1 MTFNASG
8 TGVALVTPF
17 TKQFNVDHDA
27 LKRLCTHVINGKVD
41 YLVVLGTTGESVT
54 LSETEKQE
62 VIETVYSTAKQ
73 KIPLVLG
80 LGGNNT
86 HQLCNSFK
94 TIDKKKFSAVLS
106 VAPYY
111 NKPNASGYY
120 QHYKSIVHT
129 SSLPIILYNV
139 PGRTGSNMSA
149 EIQLK
154 LAHDFKSVIAT
165 KEASGNLEQMM
176 HIFKHKPKSFQLIC
190 GDDNLTLPAIA
201 AGASGVISVVANA
214 FPAEFSA
221 MVAYCR
227 KAQFELARNIHYN
240 FFHLIQYLFADG
252 NPGGIKVTLQELGIC
267 KSVVRLPLAPPHN
280 GVQKSI
286 RSVLKSL

>member
-1 MTFNASG
+1 MNFNPSG
-8 TGVALVTPF
+8 TGVALITPF
-17 TKQFNVDHDA
+17 TKRFDVDHNA
-27 LKRLCTHVINGKVD
+27 LKKLCIHAINGNVD

-54 LSETEKQE
+54 LSETEKHD
-62 VIETVYSTAKQ
+62 VIETVYSTTKQ

-86 HQLCNSFK
+86 HQICEAFK
-94 TIDKKKFSAVLS
+94 KIDKKKFSAVLS

-111 NKPNASGYY
+111 NKPNAIGYY
-120 QHYKSIVHT
+120 QHYKSIVHA
-129 SSLPIILYNV
+129 SSLPLILYNV
-139 PGRTGSNMSA
+139 PGRTGSNMTA

-154 LAHDFKSVIAT
+154 LAHDFKSIIAT

-176 HIFKHKPKSFQLIC
+176 HILKHKPKSFQLIS

-214 FPAEFSA
+214 FPAEFSK

-227 KAQFELARNIHYN
+227 NGQFESARKIHYK

-252 NPGGIKVTLQELGIC
+252 NPGGIKVTLDELGIC
-267 KSVVRLPLAPPHN
+267 KSFVRLPLTPPHPE
-280 GVQKSI
+280 VQKSI
-286 RSVLKSL
+286 RSEIKSF

>member
-27 LKRLCTHVINGKVD
+27 LKKLCIHVINGKVD

-129 SSLPIILYNV
+129 SPLPIILYNV

-227 KAQFELARNIHYN
+227 NAQFELARNIHYK